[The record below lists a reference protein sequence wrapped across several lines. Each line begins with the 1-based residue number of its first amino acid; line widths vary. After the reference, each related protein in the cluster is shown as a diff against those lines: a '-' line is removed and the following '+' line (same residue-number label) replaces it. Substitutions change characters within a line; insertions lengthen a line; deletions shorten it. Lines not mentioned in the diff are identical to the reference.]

1 MIRFGKK
8 EAILAMTASMPLMF
22 CQETFAQTEPVQ
34 PAAADGEFAGLE
46 QVVVTARRREESAQS
61 TPVALAVLSAEQLDR
76 QGIEDLRDLTA
87 AVPGVNFT
95 VSGGSNNTVFN
106 IRGMSRGVIGNQQP
120 SVASYVNE
128 VSSLGDCPTP
138 ALQALPCLVRSV
150 RTGRHRTI
158 LNIEQSLTFSDKS
171 TEQPEQRAL
180 NLQTPTF
187 QTSGSARV
195 RTMRKAGDDRLCS
208 P

>member
-106 IRGMSRGVIGNQQP
+106 IRGMSRGVIGNQQL

-128 VSSLGDCPTP
+128 VPWSTWGANVPTYDM
-138 ALQALPCLVRSV
+138 ASV
-150 RTGRHRTI
+150 QV
-158 LNIEQSLTFSDKS
+158 LK
-171 TEQPEQRAL
+171 A
-180 NLQTPTF
+180 
-187 QTSGSARV
+187 
-195 RTMRKAGDDRLCS
+195 RKARCS
-208 P
+208 AAIPRPVRCS